1 MNNQVNQHS
10 EDSNQKLVLTEQ
22 SLLYLKRISK
32 WVIPLIVVCGVIS
45 LVSFFELFVRLSKQ
59 EYLPVLMNLLSFVL
73 SSYSCMHLFFLSRRI
88 RKTIIHNSEEF
99 LEETFSTIRKLLFV
113 ICLFFVI
120 NLVMTVIIGFVR

>member
-45 LVSFFELFVRLSKQ
+45 LISFFELFVRLSKQ

-73 SSYSCMHLFFLSRRI
+73 SSYSCMHLFFLIRRI

-113 ICLFFVI
+113 FCLFFVI
-120 NLVMTVIIGFVR
+120 NLVMTVIIGFIR

>member
-1 MNNQVNQHS
+1 MSNQVNQHS

-45 LVSFFELFVRLSKQ
+45 LISFFELFVRLSKQ

-73 SSYSCMHLFFLSRRI
+73 SSYSCMHLFFLIRRI

-113 ICLFFVI
+113 FCLFFVI
-120 NLVMTVIIGFVR
+120 NLVMTVIIGFIR